1 MRDVHVIFSVV
12 TFGSGIDNMSK
23 VRFTDEKCVND
34 SVVLQSLSELVAE
47 VFHARD
53 ELKSQ
58 LQRFYRN
65 LLNIHF
71 SLLGVI
77 LGCFNVLCLAQKQ
90 SFFFFIFNSTQL
102 YLSPKDNL
110 CCSLT

>member
-90 SFFFFIFNSTQL
+90 SFFLSSTQ
-102 YLSPKDNL
+102 PNFI
-110 CCSLT
+110 CPQRTICVAA